1 MTGSRHMARRSV
13 VQALYQWELTGQ
25 LGAGIED
32 SFLDDWGLKGVDQEY
47 FKQLVRGVLKYTGE
61 LDRILERCLDRNL
74 ASVDPIERT
83 VLRIG
88 TYELRFR
95 SEIPVRVVLNEA
107 IELARVFGAEEGY
120 RFVNGVL
127 DRCQELCRDPESPVA

>member
-1 MTGSRHMARRSV
+1 MARRSV

-25 LGAGIED
+25 LSAGIED

-47 FKQLVRGVLKYTGE
+47 FKQLVRGILKYTAE
-61 LDRILERCLDRNL
+61 LDRVLEQCLDRDL

-88 TYELRFR
+88 TYELQFR
-95 SEIPVRVVLNEA
+95 PEIPVRVVLNEA
-107 IELARVFGAEEGY
+107 IELARVFGAESGY

-127 DRCQELCRDPESPVA
+127 DRCQELCRGSELPVV